1 MASSSAAPVPM
12 KERMRTTVLL
22 LCAAAL
28 AGCDS
33 GYIPYVPGPGFT
45 QTIEV
50 SAELPDSSAVAV
62 GEWITI
68 HASRQSGPWVLADST
83 TEDPPCE
90 RISPVTVEAEA
101 ASKVEWLVD
110 PPGRVTFNTPAPPEY
125 ERLIQ
130 FAQPGRYRLTA
141 TANGCGAPFESNTI
155 EIVVE

>member
-90 RISPVTVEAEA
+90 RISPTTFEEDA
-101 ASKVEWLVD
+101 ASKVTWVVEPQGSVA
-110 PPGRVTFNTPAPPEY
+110 FNTPAPPDFG
-125 ERLIQ
+125 RKIR
-130 FAQPGRYRLTA
+130 FTRPGRYRLTA
-141 TANGCGAPFESNTI
+141 SSSGCGAPYESNTI
-155 EIVVE
+155 EIVVR